1 MEGGRNHHLAGADP
15 TPPKYNLAPRVSHIR
30 ELPFMTSEVRT
41 KGWSRNEANLRTNIV
56 DSSDRKGEGVNK
68 FPNSVDVKY
77 GSTPKLMGVTSFT
90 MFWGSGVQD
99 IVEE

>member
-1 MEGGRNHHLAGADP
+1 MG
-15 TPPKYNLAPRVSHIR
+15 
-30 ELPFMTSEVRT
+30 LPNMTSTQSFLVLDPLLPLCPQ
-41 KGWSRNEANLRTNIV
+41 NFV
-56 DSSDRKGEGVNK
+56 DKFGV
-68 FPNSVDVKY
+68 FLTAPPPSCADVKY